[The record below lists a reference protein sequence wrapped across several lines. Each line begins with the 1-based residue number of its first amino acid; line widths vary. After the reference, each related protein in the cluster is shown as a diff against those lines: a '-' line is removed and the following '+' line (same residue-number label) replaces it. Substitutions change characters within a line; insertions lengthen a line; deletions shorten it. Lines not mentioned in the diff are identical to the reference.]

1 MARIDDLENMIR
13 QVTKAAQKPIR
24 PDAASMAIM
33 QAETTIQANSARE
46 LARITQMNDER
57 MQEIAEQNE
66 RRNAAI
72 QRSAENSDKQVDLLE
87 KQLQEVRAQ
96 NEILQTQ
103 NEMLKTEAAANRAE
117 IEANKK
123 ANKNTRIFSI
133 VTTVISIAI
142 ALAGLIIAIA

>member
-72 QRSAENSDKQVDLLE
+72 QRSAENSGKQVDLLE

-96 NEILQTQ
+96 NEMLQTQ
-103 NEMLKTEAAANRAE
+103 NKLLQDEFAANRAD
-117 IEANKK
+117 IEANAK
-123 ANKNTRIFSI
+123 ANKHTRIFSI